1 MITVNQTLEV
11 CDATKADCSNK
22 LGTKKAVCIKSF

>member
-1 MITVNQTLEV
+1 MITVNQTPEV
-11 CDATKADCSNK
+11 CDATKAASSNK